1 MLKKFL
7 GYFKKEMDLNKE
19 YNQSSS
25 SEHYESI
32 LTSNGKL
39 SFAEKE
45 RIMVQRVTT
54 EDMVQFESMPY
65 QLNDP
70 VHKLIEEHTHPFAY
84 INLSKAN
91 ISIAKAELNKIN
103 ARIAADST
111 LAPMIPCSLRIPL
124 DSIVFAPSK
133 ERGYTRIICTPYTFD
148 GEISKY
154 PISLVFMTNL
164 YEQADTTHGT
174 LFYNQDGDIAKA
186 DIYFWRGNEGFFFYY
201 ETLNRSF
208 VLSKVELSRPSS
220 VYQPNVIL
228 YKDQYWIDLEATRK
242 KEACDFEWLQAHIPD
257 KCPKSVAGFRRMKH
271 SKTANYQ
278 KLVARAKELG
288 RIIE

>member
-1 MLKKFL
+1 MFKQILA
-7 GYFKKEMDLNKE
+7 YFGVGDSSATGNK
-19 YNQSSS
+19 S
-25 SEHYESI
+25 
-32 LTSNGKL
+32 KL
-39 SFAEKE
+39 SFSEKE
-45 RIMVQRVTT
+45 RIMVRRITT
-54 EDMVQFESMPY
+54 KDMVQFESMPY
-65 QLNDP
+65 QLNFP
-70 VHKLIEEHTHPFAY
+70 VHKLIEEHAHPFAY
-84 INLSKAN
+84 INLSRAN
-91 ISIAKAELNKIN
+91 ISIAKEELNRIN
-103 ARIAADST
+103 AQIAADST
-111 LAPMIPCSLRIPL
+111 LSPVIPHSLRIPV
-124 DSIVFAPSK
+124 DRIVFAPSK
-133 ERGYTRIICTPYTFD
+133 ERGYTRIICTPYTID